1 MLGVGEFRGWGV
13 GVCGMNGA
21 GSSAKFVLFG
31 FFFLFRLMYIF
42 IIIIIYEFPSNRS
55 FLLTRGRGRVGVG
68 GAEASDPRNLQG
80 GAGSVPS
87 KDIFD
92 LVQPFHKE

>member
-1 MLGVGEFRGWGV
+1 
-13 GVCGMNGA
+13 
-21 GSSAKFVLFG
+21 
-31 FFFLFRLMYIF
+31 MYIF
-42 IIIIIYEFPSNRS
+42 IIIIIYGFPSNRS
-55 FLLTRGRGRVGVG
+55 FLLTRGMGRVGVG

-92 LVQPFHKE
+92 LFNLSTKNKWCFTFFVWLPSLS